1 MSEKISWSFK
11 AQVSSGPSA
20 SLSGEVTADAYDKI
34 DVTIPASTTMS
45 SPVTVEVQP
54 GTGVTF
60 LLITAVSYEGLS
72 YKVGTGSGATEITLD
87 GPHIL
92 IGSGAVSLLVNTP
105 DKFLFANTETTD
117 AKVSILVGR
126 DATP

>member
-1 MSEKISWSFK
+1 MSEKINWSFK
-11 AQVSSGPSA
+11 AQVSSGPSV

-34 DVTIPASTTMS
+34 EVTIPASTAMS

-60 LLITAVSYEGLS
+60 LLITAASYKGLS
-72 YKVGTGSGATEITLD
+72 YKVSTTTADEITLD

-92 IGSGAVSLLVNTP
+92 IGSGAVALLVNTP
-105 DKFLFANTETTD
+105 DKFLFANTETAD
-117 AKVSILVGR
+117 AKISILVAR